1 MLLLLEGRKRRGFM
15 IDFYNAFISY
25 KHAPLDIKIASH
37 VQKEL
42 EHFHVPHKLK
52 GKIKHEKITRIFR
65 DKDELPITSDL
76 TETLTNALRNS
87 EHLIVICSTNT
98 KESIWVKREIATF
111 LQTHTKDKI
120 FTVLCDGEPQ
130 DVIPEELLTA
140 DKQIVDA
147 NGFTHTV
154 KIPVEPLSCDYRLP
168 MGRADK
174 EELPRLA
181 AGLLGC
187 SYDELQRRNRQY
199 RMRRAAAI
207 IAAAFAGVAAFGV
220 YAFISRQQIN
230 KSYVE
235 SLRSKSIYLANE
247 ATQLLDAGNRVE
259 AIQLALEALPKNKN
273 DKMPVTAPAMRA
285 IIDTTNAYK
294 TSMGMGFTPVWNYT
308 TAYDIELAMLSD
320 NKEHLAV
327 MDKMGNTYC
336 WDTETRELIF
346 EKTVENRPIKIFFL
360 DDDTLILAFANR
372 VEAYNVVAQKNIW
385 TYKITDHEINEYA
398 LASAANSLY
407 LDIGEGQIAKIS
419 GRDGKVVETYEV
431 LKDKF
436 VRTVYYLTVSEDGKT
451 LAYSDSSFIF
461 STTAICTYNTET
473 KKETTGTLDVSMVH
487 SFQLIDKDHLL
498 IIASDNIIGTN
509 TIDYGSFKYVDKAKM
524 TCYCYDSQMNVK
536 WSAEIEQNVSA
547 SHFGSLALPSRN
559 AVLCFAGNGALICD
573 IDSGKV
579 LNTLSTSS
587 AIVNAYDVNHTGM
600 PQLICRYGEYYYQAN
615 PDKNGLCEMDFE
627 CNNLNFGF
635 LGTGLFAIPCESNN
649 IIFFDQYLV
658 DDEWEMI
665 KAPGSYI
672 AGTSWQGFDYDDD
685 YLVIAGKLRD
695 EDIVRISIVDLESG
709 KLSSSTDVTLPDDT
723 LSDLDVQLING
734 EFYAFIGK
742 EIYTVDPKDGSVDK
756 ISAELETLSTVSNG
770 KAITVKINSF
780 DNTIEVKVT
789 DIVKNKTKEITGTV
803 NDKLEAGY
811 MGNSFYLPAADAV
824 FFCSGDRLFVADL
837 NKSKIKEVSVA
848 DSWTSS
854 LYKRLYVTSND
865 DGSKILVS
873 DRHTITVMD
882 SSYKELYTVHSDCE
896 SRCGAVFKDGI
907 LYLCSDNYLSLYK
920 EETGELI
927 NRIALTYDVPGAAKF
942 VFNEKAHEVYIQ
954 TSDSISI
961 VDTEAWVEIACISG
975 AYCYNAK
982 SDRFYA
988 YSFQTSSQCY
998 VGFFKHYTME
1008 DLVAKAKRFLGKRE
1022 MDEVTKM
1029 KYGL

>member
-1 MLLLLEGRKRRGFM
+1 M

-42 EHFHVPHKLK
+42 EHFHVPHNLK
-52 GKIKHEKITRIFR
+52 GKIKHKKITRIFR

-98 KESIWVKREIATF
+98 KESMWVKREIATF
-111 LQTHTKDKI
+111 LQTHTRDKI

-130 DVIPEELLTA
+130 EVIPEELLTTE
-140 DKQIVDA
+140 KEIVDA

-154 KIPVEPLSCDYRLP
+154 KIPVEPLSCDYRMP

-199 RMRRAAAI
+199 RMRRAAAV
-207 IAAAFAGVAAFGV
+207 IAAAFAGVIAFGT

-230 KSYVE
+230 KNYVE

-247 ATQLLDAGNRVE
+247 ASQLLDDGNRVE
-259 AIQLALEALPKNKN
+259 AVQIALEALPKNKK

-285 IIDTTNAYK
+285 IIDATNAYK
-294 TSMGMGFTPVWNYT
+294 TSLGMGFTPVWNYT
-308 TAYDIELAMLSD
+308 TAYDIEIALLSD
-320 NKEHLAV
+320 NKEHLAA

-346 EKTVENRPIKIFFL
+346 EKTVENRPIEVYFL
-360 DDDTLILAFANR
+360 DDDTLILAFSNR
-372 VEAYNVVAQKNIW
+372 VEAYNVVANKNIW
-385 TYKITDHEINEYA
+385 TYKTTADHEINNA
-398 LASAANSLY
+398 GIACAANSLY

-431 LKDKF
+431 LKDSFFK
-436 VRTVYYLTVSEDGKT
+436 TIYYLTVSEDGKT
-451 LAYSDSSFIF
+451 LAYSDSSYIF
-461 STTAICTYNTET
+461 ESTAICIYNTET
-473 KKETTGTLDVSMVH
+473 KKETAGTINVSTVH

-498 IIASDNIIGTN
+498 IIASDNIIGSN
-509 TIDYGSFKYVDKAKM
+509 TIDYGSYKYVDKAKM
-524 TCYCYDSQMNVK
+524 TCYCYDTQMKLK
-536 WSAEIEQNVSA
+536 WSAEIEQNVVA
-547 SHFGSLALPSRN
+547 SQFGSLALPSRN

-579 LNTLSTSS
+579 LNTLATSS
-587 AIVNAYDVNHTGM
+587 AIVNAYDVNNNGL
-600 PQLICRYGEYYYQAN
+600 PQLVCRYGDYYFQSD
-615 PDKNGLCEMDFE
+615 PDKNGLAEMDFG

-635 LGTGLFAIPCESNN
+635 VGKGLFAISYESNN
-649 IIFFDQYLV
+649 IIYFDQYLV

-672 AGTSWQGFDYDDD
+672 AGTAWQGFDYDDD
-685 YLVIAGKLRD
+685 YLVIAGKLSD
-695 EDIVRISIVDLESG
+695 EAIVRVSIIDLKAG
-709 KLSSSTDVTLPDDT
+709 KLSSSTEVKLSDDILT
-723 LSDLDVQLING
+723 DLDVQLING

-756 ISAELETLSTVSNG
+756 ISVELESLSTVSNG
-770 KAITVKINSF
+770 KAINIKMSSF
-780 DNTIEVKVT
+780 DNSIEVKVT
-789 DIVKNKTKEITGTV
+789 DIVKNKTKEVTGTAD
-803 NDKLEAGY
+803 DKLDGGY
-811 MGNSFYLPAADAV
+811 NGTPVYLPAADAV
-824 FFCSGDRLFVADL
+824 FFCAGDRLFVADL
-837 NKSKIKEVSVA
+837 NKSKIKEVAVV
-848 DSWTSS
+848 DSWTSR

-865 DGSKILVS
+865 DGSKILVT

-882 SSYKELYTVHSDCE
+882 SSYKALYTVHSDCE
-896 SRCGAVFKDGI
+896 SRCGAIFKDGI
-907 LYLCSDNYLSLYK
+907 LYLCSDNNLSLYK

-927 NRIALTYDVPGAAKF
+927 NKIALTYDVPGVPKF
-942 VFNEKAHEVYIQ
+942 IFNEKDHELYIQ

-961 VDTEAWVEIACISG
+961 VNTEAWVEIACISG

-988 YSFQTSSQCY
+988 YSFQVSSQCY
-998 VGFFKHYTME
+998 VGYFKHYSLE
-1008 DLVAKAKRFLGKRE
+1008 DLVAKAKRFLGDRE
-1022 MDEVTKM
+1022 MDEVTKK